1 MKRSRLA
8 LSLVL
13 GILAAL
19 ATVDRWQLGG
29 RGVAADLPITLADR
43 LCPAD
48 FADDRQCTEPFQWFG
63 ESGNRRDV
71 VHTARANAVTPWRP
85 TAPVER
91 PAAKRCQEP
100 FPDSVKEC
108 TAKSVETVPGTVSA
122 PICPAETPTDSAD
135 ASGGFTCGFELDY
148 VLALARYMISGEP
161 TWAMAQSASREALNT
176 SAATSASATP
186 ETANLQAWLCPRGDA
201 LDDDTDA
208 SDEASEDDDS
218 DEDDASPAVAGPQA
232 ASEELV
238 PAADLAFDCTFDSIA
253 PDFNYGTPTLAS
265 LDTSAAVVVDESLD
279 TAAIDR
285 ASMEAAQAFA
295 VAASDEAALVA
306 ADLQSICPAAAARYN
321 CGSPQACDPVIA
333 AELGLAPRST
343 LEWWGAAVDDR
354 AEVAGRNLSAAYSAG
369 DDYDCG
375 PTNTASAAAPVV
387 GSLANVLADIRE
399 QREWDFGMQLNAE
412 VDAIAEWSN
421 SIPAETATPAV
432 ARPITTGRQ
441 HAPTAAAGDECG
453 FADPV
458 ARRADSQAANRLEL
472 ADAYFGA
479 ADLLFAGLNS
489 QQSLTANP
497 ADAIDAQRVI
507 SGAIRHS
514 ADNSAHDDYPGD
526 ETDSVLFETLLNGP
540 TRFVYLRRLP
550 PSRWTMPIDWRA
562 ESLRVWDGGQGR
574 WPFVAPQT
582 PSTAPAQ
589 PLMVRSTA
597 NETPGDRAIT
607 WPCLSADWTY
617 IAQCDEQ
624 DVAVNEQALADA
636 KLLQQNALRLAAD
649 CADCLRALAGGI
661 DAFARSLTLGQL
673 DGLRSAALPQRP
685 LPSRDEFRT
694 APEIDAPVE
703 PSALQ
708 ETMPEQGSSEP
719 PANQQHWGIYLGL

>member
-63 ESGNRRDV
+63 ESGNRHEV

-91 PAAKRCQEP
+91 PAAVAISP
-100 FPDSVKEC
+100 P
-108 TAKSVETVPGTVSA
+108 
-122 PICPAETPTDSAD
+122 PICPAETPTEPAES
-135 ASGGFTCGFELDY
+135 SGGFTCGFELDY

-161 TWAMAQSASREALNT
+161 TWAMAQSASRDALNS
-176 SAATSASATP
+176 SAVTSASATP

-201 LDDDTDA
+201 MDEDTEA

-218 DEDDASPAVAGPQA
+218 DQDDASPAVAGPQA
-232 ASEELV
+232 ASDELV
-238 PAADLAFDCTFDSIA
+238 PAADLASDCTFDCFA

-265 LDTSAAVVVDESLD
+265 LDTSAAIVVDESLD

-285 ASMEAAQAFA
+285 AAFEAAQAFE

-343 LEWWGAAVDDR
+343 LEWWGAAGDDR
-354 AEVAGRNLSAAYSAG
+354 AEVARRNLSAAYSAG

-375 PTNTASAAAPVV
+375 PTNTAAAAAPVV

-412 VDAIAEWSN
+412 VEAIAEWSN
-421 SIPAETATPAV
+421 SIPAEAATPAI
-432 ARPITTGRQ
+432 ARPATAEQQ
-441 HAPTAAAGDECG
+441 HAAAAAAGDECG

-507 SGAIRHS
+507 SGAIRRS

-582 PSTAPAQ
+582 PSAAQVQ

-624 DVAVNEQALADA
+624 DVAVNEQALAEA

-703 PSALQ
+703 PSAVE

-719 PANQQHWGIYLGL
+719 QANQQHWGIYLGL